1 MKLVDLNQG
10 KLLQLDE
17 ALSSLDTFSS
27 QISLRWEASLDAV
40 AATGSYSLPRNF
52 LIPKQRLS
60 THQINR
66 TSVIKSSLTV
76 TEEAQR
82 WSKRERREEEES
94 LS

>member
-1 MKLVDLNQG
+1 MKLVDHNQG

-17 ALSSLDTFSS
+17 ALSGLDSFSS

-52 LIPKQRLS
+52 LIPKQRRS
-60 THQINR
+60 THQINSP
-66 TSVIKSSLTV
+66 SVIKSSLTV
-76 TEEAQR
+76 SDKAQSWR
-82 WSKRERREEEES
+82 ERERREEEES